1 MYVLF
6 EFIKPN
12 IHSLIIHTK
21 VFQSIP
27 GRQYVNFSIV
37 SSCMTNSLPSYKCIL
52 FYFDNVNNF
61 AEF

>member
-21 VFQSIP
+21 VFQSISVDTRTP
-27 GRQYVNFSIV
+27 I
-37 SSCMTNSLPSYKCIL
+37 C
-52 FYFDNVNNF
+52 
-61 AEF
+61 